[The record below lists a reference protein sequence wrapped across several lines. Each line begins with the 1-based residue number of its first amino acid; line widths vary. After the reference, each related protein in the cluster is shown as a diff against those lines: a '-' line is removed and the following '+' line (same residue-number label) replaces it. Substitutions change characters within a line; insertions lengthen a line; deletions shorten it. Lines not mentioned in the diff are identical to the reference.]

1 MSDDDFDFEPIKG
14 LPKEPPQGERIL
26 WSGSPEKWQLGHQVF
41 RTGWIGVLFAV
52 LAVSS
57 IFSGLS
63 HGIGP
68 ARIAVTFASLVLIGG
83 AVIGFAMVFGW
94 LVAINTVYTIT
105 NKRVVIRHGVTL
117 PMAVNIPFTKVALA
131 ASKIRPD
138 GSGDISISLLD
149 GNRVSWFAVW
159 PHKRPWSWQATTP
172 ALRSVADA
180 ASVAKILSDALA
192 VHVAQEGDA
201 YQASPPK
208 IVRTKPR
215 VSAISAAAAR
225 VEPDYRTADA

>member
-1 MSDDDFDFEPIKG
+1 MPHDDFEIEPVKG
-14 LPKEPPQGERIL
+14 LPERPPEGEVIL
-26 WSGSPEKWQLGHQVF
+26 WQGRPDWWALARESLNLYWVAAYFVGLALWRTLTLYDI
-41 RTGWIGVLFAV
+41 TGWGYAFR
-52 LAVSS
+52 VSTPFL
-57 IFSGLS
+57 ILGAIVCALLIVIAFVQ
-63 HGIGP
+63 
-68 ARIAVTFASLVLIGG
+68 ARA
-83 AVIGFAMVFGW
+83 
-94 LVAINTVYTIT
+94 TVYTIT